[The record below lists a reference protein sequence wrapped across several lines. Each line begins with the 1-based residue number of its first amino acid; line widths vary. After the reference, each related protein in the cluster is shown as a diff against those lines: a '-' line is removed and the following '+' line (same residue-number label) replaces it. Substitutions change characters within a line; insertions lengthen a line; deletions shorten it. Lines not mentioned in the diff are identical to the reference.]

1 VRGPL
6 RTIVVGYDGTGP
18 AERALARAAEL
29 AEALG
34 AQLVVVSVGPLLPLG
49 ASSGTDPM
57 PVPIPPLTVEAGGLP
72 EGREAAERDLERA
85 RAALA
90 GRSLQVDYVATA
102 GDPAEELIEAA
113 DARDAELIV
122 VGTREP
128 GFLDR
133 LVGGSVSQDVARS
146 AHRDVLIVHPGHE
159 PGPGSG

>member
-1 VRGPL
+1 MPRARGSRRRRCDPGAGRPPPRTSSSRRASSAMARTMA
-6 RTIVVGYDGTGP
+6 RTIVVGYDATGP

-49 ASSGTDPM
+49 AASSGTDPM
-57 PVPIPPLTVEAGGLP
+57 LVPIPPLTVEPGAIP

-102 GDPAEELIEAA
+102 GAP
-113 DARDAELIV
+113 
-122 VGTREP
+122 
-128 GFLDR
+128 
-133 LVGGSVSQDVARS
+133 
-146 AHRDVLIVHPGHE
+146 
-159 PGPGSG
+159 